1 MRFFEKFHFL
11 VFLFC
16 LIGKLM
22 LAAMLGFKAFQ
33 QIIFGRRRVQFF
45 LLFVYHEDVE
55 VLSFLEVQLNLFSLE
70 LMKLLLVTAP
80 QVSPSFDKYQLKN
93 EAFERNV
100 GLLRGGCLPSLEIGN
115 NTHWRPNRHR
125 RQVFVPWNLMIARNM
140 LAHQVIPY
148 KHT

>member
-1 MRFFEKFHFL
+1 MRFWRFSSIDVQLNMSHVKLKNFCLARHFRWVMRFWEMFHLL
-11 VFLFC
+11 VFLLC
-16 LIGKLM
+16 LLGKLV
-22 LAAMLGFKAFQ
+22 LA
-33 QIIFGRRRVQFF
+33 
-45 LLFVYHEDVE
+45 FVYHEDVE

-125 RQVFVPWNLMIARNM
+125 KILKVKVL
-140 LAHQVIPY
+140 
-148 KHT
+148 